1 MGFGV
6 WFLLFCS
13 FALLLFCSFALL
25 SLPVLIFEFDL
36 VHSIS
41 ILVCI
46 IMKKTNS
53 KLEWEWKGFYFTF
66 LSFLLVS
73 LIDVMRFLL

>member
-6 WFLLFCS
+6 WF
-13 FALLLFCSFALL
+13 LLFCSFALL

-46 IMKKTNS
+46 IKKKTNS
-53 KLEWEWKGFYFTF
+53 KLEWEWKGVLFY
-66 LSFLLVS
+66 LSFLPSCLS
-73 LIDVMRFLL
+73 Y